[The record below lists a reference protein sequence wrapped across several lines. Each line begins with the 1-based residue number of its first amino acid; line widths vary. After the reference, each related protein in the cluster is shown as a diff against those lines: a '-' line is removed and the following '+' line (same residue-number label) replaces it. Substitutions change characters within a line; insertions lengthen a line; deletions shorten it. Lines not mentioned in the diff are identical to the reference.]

1 MLKVSFQPINLLRVR
16 GAGDRLA
23 YAPGPGAVLSDDPLL
38 PRLETIIG
46 AIVNALGLEYELY
59 SHEEMVEAIFGKGAK
74 VYGPFLVKER
84 EVYANVRI
92 GYLKL
97 ERNCLDKYFGAF
109 EYLNNSVM
117 FPKDFDEL
125 KSFKKEMKDCGC
137 LVFPERFVFRS
148 THVALDYSR
157 KSAQF
162 GLLYSMSALDLRGS
176 EIVILVDGKGDNIKD
191 LKVVN
196 LPNSRS
202 VAKVSIEDINAIP
215 MFQECWRLALSPVPL
230 DEVSE
235 ARPNPFYKSY
245 EVVNYIVGKS
255 KKVRLGPEPALP
267 QGSLLKYR
275 ECIAGALVRALDKGS
290 LECIAKALVN

>member
-74 VYGPFLVKER
+74 VYGPLLVKEG

-97 ERNCLDKYFGAF
+97 ERSCLDRYFRAF
-109 EYLNNSVM
+109 EYLNNNVM
-117 FPKDFDEL
+117 FPKNFDKL
-125 KSFKKEMKDCGC
+125 KSFKKEMENDKC
-137 LVFPERFVFRS
+137 LLVPEEFAFKV

-162 GLLYSMSALDLRGS
+162 GLLYSMSVLDLRGS
-176 EIVILVDGKGDNIKD
+176 EIVILVEGNEDKVKN
-191 LKVVN
+191 LKAVN
-196 LPNSRS
+196 LPNSKS
-202 VAKVSIEDINAIP
+202 LTKVIVEDISTIP
-215 MFQECWRLALSPVPL
+215 MSGGCWNLALSPVPL
-230 DEVSE
+230 DEVLE
-235 ARPNPFYKSY
+235 AKPNPFYKGY
-245 EVVNYIVGKS
+245 RLVNYIVGKN
-255 KKVRLGPEPALP
+255 KKVRLGPKPALP
-267 QGSLLKYR
+267 QGSLLKYK
-275 ECIAGALVRALDKGS
+275 ECVNRTLVGALDKDS
-290 LECIAKALVN
+290 LECVAKVLTN